1 MPGKKTPN
9 SAEVKEMLA
18 MSQGLGLDD
27 RLVQMLKARS
37 RGTSLAEIGKK
48 FKISGSGVSQTLAEP
63 FSRFLWLKANPL
75 TPAAG
80 VTTSDTEQALRRAV
94 EALEKAD
101 KRIKQTKEEIER
113 LMGSEGK
120 GAATGKESHEY
131 PELPAKVRKVL
142 EKAQVKKV
150 SELMRR
156 TPKKLHNFKDLGL
169 NSVMEVR
176 TFLTKRGL
184 RLKGDKRRRNKP
196 PRRPS
201 RR

>member
-9 SAEVKEMLA
+9 NAEAKEMLA

-27 RLVQMLKARS
+27 RLVQILKARS
-37 RGTSLAEIGKK
+37 SGTSLAAIGKK

-113 LMGSEGK
+113 LMGSAGK

-131 PELPAKVRKVL
+131 PELPVKVRKVL

-156 TPKKLHNFKDLGL
+156 TPGELRKFKDLGL

-176 TFLTKRGL
+176 GFLAKRGL
-184 RLKGDKRRRNKP
+184 HLKGDKRQRNKP

>member
-9 SAEVKEMLA
+9 SAEAKEMLA

-37 RGTSLAEIGKK
+37 RGTSLAAIGKK
-48 FKISGSGVSQTLAEP
+48 FKISATGVSQALAEP

-75 TPAAG
+75 KPAAG
-80 VTTSDTEQALRRAV
+80 VTTPDTGQALRRAV
-94 EALEKAD
+94 EALEKAG
-101 KRIKQTKEEIER
+101 KRIKQTKEELER
-113 LMGSEGK
+113 VMGSAGK
-120 GAATGKESHEY
+120 DAATWEESHEY
-131 PELPAKVRKVL
+131 PELPAKVRKAL

-156 TPKKLHNFKDLGL
+156 TPEELRKFKDLGL

-176 TFLTKRGL
+176 SFLAKRGL
-184 RLKGDKRRRNKP
+184 RIKGDKR
-196 PRRPS
+196 
-201 RR
+201 

>member
-1 MPGKKTPN
+1 MPVKKTPN
-9 SAEVKEMLA
+9 SAEAKEMLA

-27 RLVQMLKARS
+27 KLVQMLKARS
-37 RGTSLAEIGKK
+37 RGTSLAAIGKK

-63 FSRFLWLKANPL
+63 FSRFLWLKANPP

-80 VTTSDTEQALRRAV
+80 VTTSGTEQVLRRAID
-94 EALEKAD
+94 ALEKAG
-101 KRIKQTKEEIER
+101 KRIKQTKEELKR
-113 LMGSEGK
+113 VMGSAGK
-120 GAATGKESHEY
+120 DAATGKESHEY
-131 PELPAKVRKVL
+131 PELPAKVRKAL
-142 EKAQVKKV
+142 KKAQVKKV

-156 TPKKLHNFKDLGL
+156 TPDELRKFKDLGL

-176 TFLTKRGL
+176 SFLKKRGL
-184 RLKGDKRRRNKP
+184 HLKGDKRQRNKP

>member
-9 SAEVKEMLA
+9 SAEAKEMLA

-37 RGTSLAEIGKK
+37 RGTSLAAIGKK

-75 TPAAG
+75 SPAAG

-113 LMGSEGK
+113 LMGSAGK

>member
-9 SAEVKEMLA
+9 NAEAKEMLA

-27 RLVQMLKARS
+27 RLVQILKARG

-75 TPAAG
+75 TPAVG
-80 VTTSDTEQALRRAV
+80 VTSSDTEQALRRAV

-113 LMGSEGK
+113 LMGSAGK
-120 GAATGKESHEY
+120 GAATGKESHKH

-142 EKAQVKKV
+142 EKAPVKKV

-156 TPKKLHNFKDLGL
+156 TPRKLRNFKDLGL

-176 TFLTKRGL
+176 TFLAKRGL
-184 RLKGDKRRRNKP
+184 HLKGDKRQRNKP
-196 PRRPS
+196 PRHPS